1 MDGGAAANALF
12 AAMGRQ
18 ADLHLEAVFG
28 DQRLRFP
35 LQLVEDEFHALHLE
49 LGAPGIFQNG
59 PVQRP
64 WRLPLD
70 TPLTLLHE
78 NGQASSLEV
87 HELSPAGVLLKS
99 TDLLPLPDQ
108 EPVLLRGN
116 RVRHTSSDLTA
127 FRLEMPPASHAERL
141 RHFIFQQHRL
151 RHPQLQQH

>member
-1 MDGGAAANALF
+1 MTDKSLLNRDELEYIQQILGYSLSPSALPTPTFRVDGGAAANALF

-99 TDLLPLPDQ
+99 TDLLPPPDSFA
-108 EPVLLRGN
+108 L
-116 RVRHTSSDLTA
+116 
-127 FRLEMPPASHAERL
+127 
-141 RHFIFQQHRL
+141 
-151 RHPQLQQH
+151 